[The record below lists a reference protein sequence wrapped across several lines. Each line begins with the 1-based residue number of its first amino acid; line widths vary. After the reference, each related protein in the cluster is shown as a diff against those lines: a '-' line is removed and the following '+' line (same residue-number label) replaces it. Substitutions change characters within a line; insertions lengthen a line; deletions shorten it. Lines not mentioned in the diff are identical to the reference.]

1 MDYSEVISRL
11 KNKDAKALEQ
21 VITEYN
27 HYVTAIVYNILKSC
41 ASAPDIQGIV
51 NQVFFQLWQN
61 TEKIDTDRFHDL
73 KPYLAKTARNAA
85 INERRKKRAEI
96 TVEDELLGNVDDAL
110 KLTELR
116 YILNSAVGRL
126 SEEEQK
132 LIVSYYFYE
141 MPIREIAGQLR
152 LSESAVKTKLHR
164 CRLKLKTFLEKEGVF
179 HENDL
184 L

>member
-21 VITEYN
+21 VITE
-27 HYVTAIVYNILKSC
+27 YNILKSC

-61 TEKIDTDRFHDL
+61 AEKIDTDRFHDL

-126 SEEEQK
+126 SEE
-132 LIVSYYFYE
+132 
-141 MPIREIAGQLR
+141 
-152 LSESAVKTKLHR
+152 
-164 CRLKLKTFLEKEGVF
+164 
-179 HENDL
+179 
-184 L
+184 

>member
-41 ASAPDIQGIV
+41 ASTPDIQGIV

-61 TEKIDTDRFHDL
+61 AEKIDTDRFHDL

-85 INERRKKRAEI
+85 R
-96 TVEDELLGNVDDAL
+96 
-110 KLTELR
+110 
-116 YILNSAVGRL
+116 
-126 SEEEQK
+126 
-132 LIVSYYFYE
+132 F
-141 MPIREIAGQLR
+141 
-152 LSESAVKTKLHR
+152 
-164 CRLKLKTFLEKEGVF
+164 
-179 HENDL
+179 
-184 L
+184 